1 MDRLLQRFPHVC
13 PTCGGAVTMSATGER
28 AVRHCDTC
36 ATVHLDHVMVG
47 ACLRCDAVVEAGLS
61 LDEDDDDAE

>member
-1 MDRLLQRFPHVC
+1 
-13 PTCGGAVTMSATGER
+13 MSATGER